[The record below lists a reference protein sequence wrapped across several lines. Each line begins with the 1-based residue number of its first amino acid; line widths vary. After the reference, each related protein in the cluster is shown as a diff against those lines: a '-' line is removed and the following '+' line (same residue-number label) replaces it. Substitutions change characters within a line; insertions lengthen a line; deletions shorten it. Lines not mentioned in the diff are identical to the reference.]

1 MTEHSHSRDS
11 EGTYF
16 IDSQSAAEMAR
27 LMDFDRYLTK
37 AMGGTMAERS
47 DYAHI
52 QRILDVACGPGGW
65 VLDMA
70 VAHPEIEMFGIDINR
85 SAIGY
90 AQSQAKAQG
99 LNNVTFRAMN
109 AVEPLDFPD
118 EYFDLV
124 NARSIG
130 TFMPQK
136 RWPVFVQDC
145 TRILRHGGTLR
156 LTEGEWSITNTP
168 AMAKFN
174 GMMMKAIQ
182 MAGLSFSPDGR
193 HLGILPVI
201 SHFLKSEGFQNI
213 EQKAYV
219 VDYSAG
225 TEANPIVY
233 NDAKV
238 FGQLIQPFIVNMGL
252 ATQDEIE
259 QLYQQA
265 LTEMLM
271 DDFCG
276 MHFLLT
282 VWGTKP

>member
-1 MTEHSHSRDS
+1 MTEHSRSHDS
-11 EGTYF
+11 ENTYF

-27 LMDFDRYLTK
+27 LMDFDRYLTR
-37 AMGGTMAERS
+37 AMGGPIQERT
-47 DYAHI
+47 DYTTIH
-52 QRILDVACGPGGW
+52 RILDIACGPGGW

-70 VAHPEIEMFGIDINR
+70 VAHPEIEVFGIDINR
-85 SAIGY
+85 TAIGY

-99 LNNVTFRAMN
+99 LSNVTLRAMN
-109 AVEPLDFPD
+109 AVEALDFPD

-130 TFMPQK
+130 AFMPPA
-136 RWPVFVQDC
+136 RWPEFIQDC
-145 TRILRHGGTLR
+145 KRTLHHGGILR
-156 LTEGEWSITNTP
+156 LTEGEWSITNKL
-168 AMAKFN
+168 AMAKLN
-174 GMMMKAIQ
+174 GLIMKAVQ

-193 HLGILPVI
+193 HSGIVPVI
-201 SHFLKSEGFQNI
+201 AHFLKNAGFQDI
-213 EQKAYV
+213 DKRAYA

-233 NDAKV
+233 KDAKV
-238 FGQLIQPFIVNMGL
+238 FYQLIQPFIMNMRL
-252 ATQDEIE
+252 ATQEEVE

-282 VWGTKP
+282 AWGTKP